1 MNSVSDHSKK
11 NILVLPQ
18 SLYTMTD
25 VVPLLHTANTGI
37 FYKSLRHDLVDV
49 EFYTNT
55 PCLVYIESG
64 QETIT
69 TSENKTHE
77 LHAGSA
83 VFLPQ
88 GLNVHSD
95 YVRTTS
101 SLKAYLTFFDEDV
114 ISEFLSTYKVNK
126 SQPSKIVSATSLLN
140 IQCDDLVKTYF
151 DSIQKL
157 HKRTC
162 NTAPLLK
169 VKLLELLYLLA
180 IYDKAIYQT
189 LVQSKHTTHPPK
201 RNITR
206 LLNNPNTL
214 KLTIKDLANLS
225 GKSVSTFTRD
235 FKSLYSVTPNQ
246 WLQEKRLV
254 RAYQLLQETELT
266 VTHIAADLG
275 YENVSH
281 FIKLFKKKY
290 SITPKQF
297 KQSN

>member
-1 MNSVSDHSKK
+1 MNSVFDHSKK

-126 SQPSKIVSATSLLN
+126 SQPSKIVRATSLLN

-162 NTAPLLK
+162 NTAPFYPVK
-169 VKLLELLYLLA
+169 V
-180 IYDKAIYQT
+180 YQHLHET
-189 LVQSKHTTHPPK
+189 LNLFTVL
-201 RNITR
+201 R
-206 LLNNPNTL
+206 LT
-214 KLTIKDLANLS
+214 S
-225 GKSVSTFTRD
+225 G
-235 FKSLYSVTPNQ
+235 Y
-246 WLQEKRLV
+246 
-254 RAYQLLQETELT
+254 
-266 VTHIAADLG
+266 
-275 YENVSH
+275 
-281 FIKLFKKKY
+281 KKNAWFEPTNFYK
-290 SITPKQF
+290 
-297 KQSN
+297 KQS